1 MQADS
6 AGGASGAVTAA
17 PPATCNSTRLSRCR
31 SRSASAT
38 LLRVMVTSQPPSVP
52 RRRSKLPR
60 LRQAD
65 TKACWVTSSAS
76 GLAPRERNAML

>member
-1 MQADS
+1 MCS
-6 AGGASGAVTAA
+6 
-17 PPATCNSTRLSRCR
+17 STRLSRCR

-52 RRRSKLPR
+52 AWLSR

-76 GLAPRERNAML
+76 GLAPRERSAML